1 MTGSHELPVSQA
13 TLAGEHQE
21 REHSWKKMHNSSVRN
36 ELMRIA
42 NSRWGQPSDPSCI
55 QPSAEPIVPLIL
67 EKRKKQ
73 NGLERKKRDNSHFLS
88 SLLHVQN
95 QNLGCFNHA

>member
-13 TLAGEHQE
+13 TLAGELQE

-42 NSRWGQPSDPSCI
+42 NSRWGSR
-55 QPSAEPIVPLIL
+55 LIRL
-67 EKRKKQ
+67 AFRLRL
-73 NGLERKKRDNSHFLS
+73 NRLFH
-88 SLLHVQN
+88 
-95 QNLGCFNHA
+95 